1 MPKVQKIKSLFKLCK
16 NLIKKSLETKICLAE
31 TSANERSSEASIV
44 IASKKSCNQFH
55 QLRKLHN
62 MHMVFRRS
70 IIATFFVNR
79 TLSYLATSLLEE
91 IISPIN
97 DKHRNPM
104 EMRVLEQLITPHL
117 QNLRFASFSDA
128 YLSLFPNFTKL
139 RVLNLRR
146 TAAGDSCLKSIGIYC
161 NELR

>member
-1 MPKVQKIKSLFKLCK
+1 MSVAVKHLL
-16 NLIKKSLETKICLAE
+16 
-31 TSANERSSEASIV
+31 SS
-44 IASKKSCNQFH
+44 
-55 QLRKLHN
+55 LRKRAAIN
-62 MHMVFRRS
+62 FINYVSTRR
-70 IIATFFVNR
+70 IIIDTFFVNR
-79 TLSYLATSLLEE
+79 TFSYLATTLLEE

-104 EMRVLEQLITPHL
+104 ETRVLEQLITPHL

-139 RVLNLRR
+139 RVLNLQC

>member
-1 MPKVQKIKSLFKLCK
+1 MSLAVKHL
-16 NLIKKSLETKICLAE
+16 L
-31 TSANERSSEASIV
+31 SS
-44 IASKKSCNQFH
+44 
-55 QLRKLHN
+55 LRKRAAIN
-62 MHMVFRRS
+62 FINYVSTRR
-70 IIATFFVNR
+70 IIIDTFFVNR
-79 TLSYLATSLLEE
+79 TFSYLATTLLEE

-104 EMRVLEQLITPHL
+104 ETRVLEQLITPHL